1 MMTRVFDAPIHSS
14 DQSFE
19 RVLAA
24 GLPVATVFS
33 GRELAEDLDQ
43 TMRRLAREHAGKA
56 LLVRVRAD
64 ENPRL
69 TAEYRVERVP
79 WVLSLRGGATIAS
92 QPLADADALEAHL
105 AHLLGEG
112 PLPTV
117 TDRSAGGAEPRSS
130 SAGMHREPL
139 AVSDASFAHDVL
151 HSALPVLVDF
161 WAPWCAPCRMVAP
174 TVEKLAREEA
184 ARLRVA
190 KLNVDDNPVVAGQ
203 FGVTGIPTMI
213 LFQDGKVVDRW
224 TGALPESSIRARLA
238 RWM

>member
-1 MMTRVFDAPIHSS
+1 MTRVFDAPIHSS

-24 GLPVATVFS
+24 GLPVAAVFS
-33 GRELAEDLDQ
+33 GRELAEDFDQ

-56 LLVRVRAD
+56 LLIRVRAD

-79 WVLSLRGGATIAS
+79 WVVTLRDGAPISS
-92 QPLADADALEAHL
+92 QPLADAGALEAHF

-112 PLPTV
+112 PLPAV
-117 TDRSAGGAEPRSS
+117 TDRSAGRAESRSS
-130 SAGMHREPL
+130 SAEMHREPL
-139 AVSDASFAHDVL
+139 AVSDASFADDVL

-190 KLNVDDNPVVAGQ
+190 KLNVDENPVVAGQ

-213 LFQDGKVVDRW
+213 LFQGGQVVDRW

-238 RWM
+238 RWI

>member
-1 MMTRVFDAPIHSS
+1 MTRVFDAPIHSS

-24 GLPVATVFS
+24 GLPMAVVFS
-33 GRELAEDLDQ
+33 GRELRDDFDQ
-43 TMRRLAREHAGKA
+43 IMRRLAREHAGQA
-56 LLVRVRAD
+56 LLVRIRAD

-79 WVLSLRGGATIAS
+79 WVVTVRGSTMITS
-92 QPLADADALEAHL
+92 QPLADPGGIETHL
-105 AHLLGEG
+105 SHLLGDG
-112 PLPTV
+112 PPPTIAD
-117 TDRSAGGAEPRSS
+117 DRPKDAGHRSYA
-130 SAGMHREPL
+130 AGTNREPL
-139 AVSDASFAHDVL
+139 IVTDASFASDVL
-151 HSALPVLVDF
+151 RSELPVLVDF

-174 TVEKLAREEA
+174 TVEKLAREHSS
-184 ARLRVA
+184 RMRVA

-213 LFQDGKVVDRW
+213 LFNAGQVADRW

-238 RWM
+238 RWI

>member
-1 MMTRVFDAPIHSS
+1 MTRVFDAPIHSS

-24 GLPVATVFS
+24 GLPVAAVFS
-33 GRELAEDLDQ
+33 GRELAEELDQ

-56 LLVRVRAD
+56 LLVRIRAD
-64 ENPRL
+64 ENPLL
-69 TAEYRVERVP
+69 TAEFHVERVP
-79 WVLSLRGGATIAS
+79 WVVTLRGGASMSS
-92 QPLADADALEAHL
+92 QPLADAGALEAHL

-112 PLPTV
+112 PLPRV
-117 TDRSAGGAEPRSS
+117 TERSAGGAEPQSS
-130 SAGMHREPL
+130 SAGMDREPL
-139 AVSDASFAHDVL
+139 AVSDASFAQDVL

-174 TVEKLAREEA
+174 TVEKLAREET

-190 KLNVDDNPVVAGQ
+190 KLNVDENPVVAGQ

-213 LFQDGKVVDRW
+213 LFQGGKIVDRW
-224 TGALPESSIRARLA
+224 TGALPESSIRVRLS
-238 RWM
+238 RWI

>member
-1 MMTRVFDAPIHSS
+1 MTRVFDAPIHSS

-24 GLPVATVFS
+24 GLPVAAVFS
-33 GRELAEDLDQ
+33 GRELAEELDQ
-43 TMRRLAREHAGKA
+43 TMRRLAREHGGKA
-56 LLVRVRAD
+56 LLVRIRAD

-69 TAEYRVERVP
+69 TAKFRVERVP
-79 WVLSLRGGATIAS
+79 WVVTLRGGASLSS
-92 QPLADADALEAHL
+92 QPLADAGALEAHL

-112 PLPTV
+112 PLPSV
-117 TDRSAGGAEPRSS
+117 TERSAGGAAPQSS
-130 SAGMHREPL
+130 SDEMHREPL
-139 AVSDASFAHDVL
+139 VVSDASFAQDVL

-213 LFQDGKVVDRW
+213 LFQGGKIVDRW
-224 TGALPESSIRARLA
+224 TGALPESSIRARLS
-238 RWM
+238 RWI

>member
-1 MMTRVFDAPIHSS
+1 MTRVFDAPIHSS

-24 GLPVATVFS
+24 GLPVAAVFS

-43 TMRRLAREHAGKA
+43 AMRRLAREHAGKA

-79 WVLSLRGGATIAS
+79 WLVSLRGGETMGS
-92 QPLADADALEAHL
+92 QPLADAGALEAHL

-117 TDRSAGGAEPRSS
+117 TDHSAGGAEPRSS
-130 SAGMHREPL
+130 SAGMHREPFP
-139 AVSDASFAHDVL
+139 VSDASFAHDVL
-151 HSALPVLVDF
+151 HSDLPVLVDF

-190 KLNVDDNPVVAGQ
+190 KLNVDENPVVAGQ

-213 LFQDGKVVDRW
+213 LFQGGQVVDRW
-224 TGALPESSIRARLA
+224 TGALPESSIRARLT
-238 RWM
+238 RWI